1 VELQNGTDVPG
12 LATSVVNY
20 LADRGL
26 PQTDVTISD
35 ASDGLYHHETL
46 IYDLAGKEYTA
57 EKLAEWLSLPNTCI
71 REVGTDESTPV
82 PTSSADIVVVLG
94 ADAQVPEG

>member
-1 VELQNGTDVPG
+1 MD
-12 LATSVVNY
+12 Y

-26 PQTDVTISD
+26 PQTDIAISD
-35 ASDGLYHHETL
+35 AEDGLYHQETL

-57 EKLAEWLSLPNTCI
+57 KKLAEWLGLSDRRI
-71 REVGTDESTPV
+71 REVGADEFTPV

-94 ADAQVPEG
+94 ADAQVPES

>member
-1 VELQNGTDVPG
+1 

-26 PQTDVTISD
+26 PQTDVTVSD
-35 ASDGLYHHETL
+35 ASDGLYHQETL
-46 IYDLAGKEYTA
+46 IYDLTGKEYTA
-57 EKLAEWLSLPNTCI
+57 KKLAEWLGLPND
-71 REVGTDESTPV
+71 RVQEVETDESTPV

-94 ADAQVPEG
+94 ADAQIPES